1 MRLSFCRVG
10 FIGNRLYFCLSS
22 FHMASFA
29 TSGIMISFRCS
40 FNSSCSCKVFRVLDT
55 FNRAS
60 STQRAKSSIL
70 IFIIFSPIGFSVW
83 VSMNRIILSSISTGA
98 FSHKRA
104 HVLCPITDDI
114 HVIKAEYIIFEQIGK
129 NKRFADTYGMC
140 FCTGYIR
147 RYITQIHTE

>member
-10 FIGNRLYFCLSS
+10 FIGNCLYFCLSS

-83 VSMNRIILSSISTGA
+83 VSMNRIIYLQYPQVLFPITGV
-98 FSHKRA
+98 

-114 HVIKAEYIIFEQIGK
+114 HVIKAEYIILSRLERTKDLLILMECASV
-129 NKRFADTYGMC
+129 RAT
-140 FCTGYIR
+140 
-147 RYITQIHTE
+147 